1 MKKSK
6 TLNIGLACAGGGIE
20 GAVYEIGTLCALEE
34 AIDGLDFCD
43 IHVYVG
49 VSAGAFVTSC
59 LANGISPRNMSLAI
73 LSQKTSVHPITP
85 GTFFT
90 PAFGEYFNK
99 ATSIPSFFASMV
111 WEHVRKPGDISIG
124 GSLARLTELLP
135 VGLFNNSPIREYLE
149 ENFKE
154 FGRTDQ
160 FDELKSKLR
169 IVATDLDSSKS
180 VVFGKNG
187 YSQVPIS
194 LAVQASTALP
204 VVYMPVRVNGRYY
217 IDGVAQRTVHAS
229 VALDEGADL
238 VFCVNPIV
246 PFEALEKNMEGDNDE
261 LQDVLMHRGLP
272 AVLSQTFRTMI
283 HSRMNIG
290 INRYKQEYAGKEL
303 IVFEPSPTDY
313 RMFFTNI
320 FSFSSRLDVCEYAY
334 QSTRKNLLDR
344 ADKIEPILNKSGL
357 KLRKD
362 ILRNPKRSLYDADFL
377 PNGYTTSRKLSSAL
391 ADLDL
396 LLARM

>member
-1 MKKSK
+1 MNNHS
-6 TLNIGLACAGGGIE
+6 TLKIGLACAGGGIE
-20 GAVYEIGTLCALEE
+20 GAVYEIGALCALEE
-34 AIDGLDFCD
+34 AIDGLDFCN

-90 PAFGEYFNK
+90 PAFTEYFHK
-99 ATSIPSFFASMV
+99 AAGIPSLFTSML
-111 WEHVRKPGDISIG
+111 WEHLTKPGDISLG

-135 VGLFNNSPIREYLE
+135 VGLFNNTPIRDYLE
-149 ENFKE
+149 KNFLDHN
-154 FGRTDQ
+154 RTNR
-160 FDELKSKLR
+160 FDELKSRLR

-187 YSQVPIS
+187 FSQIPIS

-204 VVYMPVRVNGRYY
+204 VVYMPVKIEGRYF

-246 PFEALEKNMEGDNDE
+246 PFEALEKNLEDDGE
-261 LQDVLMHRGLP
+261 LQNVLMQRGLP

-303 IVFEPSPTDY
+303 IVFEPEPTDY

-320 FSFSSRLDVCEYAY
+320 FSFSSRLEVCEYAY
-334 QSTRKNLLDR
+334 QSTRKNLVQR
-344 ADKIEPILNKSGL
+344 ADEIEPILQKMGL
-357 KLRKD
+357 TLRKD
-362 ILRNPKRSLYDADFL
+362 ILRNQKRSLYDPAFR
-377 PNGYTTSRKLSSAL
+377 PNGYTAARRLGSTLE
-391 ADLDL
+391 DLDL
-396 LLARM
+396 ILDRM